1 MKSLIWKG
9 ILYNSTEHLQISES
23 QETIQVESGII
34 GSFQESDYVVRYR
47 AEITKDWTVTTF
59 HIISEVNGSV
69 QEISGT
75 KENSSWIINGEPD
88 TRFTDFSFIDISL
101 SPFTNTLPINNLDM
115 AVGGEQ
121 EITVIYIDILEEEIR
136 PTRQRYSKISEATY
150 RYENVY
156 DDFRANIRVDE
167 EGFVL
172 FYPGL
177 FERSVS
183 TN

>member
-23 QETIQVESGII
+23 QEIIQVESSII
-34 GSFQESDYVVRYR
+34 GSFQENNYVVRYR
-47 AEITKDWTVTTF
+47 AEITKDWTVKTF

-101 SPFTNTLPINNLDM
+101 SPFTNTLPINNLGM

-121 EITVIYIDILEEEIR
+121 EIAVIYIDILEGEIK
-136 PTRQRYSKISEATY
+136 PTRQKYCKISEATY
-150 RYENVY
+150 RYENVF
-156 DDFRANIRVDE
+156 DDFRADIQVDE

-172 FYPGL
+172 FYSGL